1 MMTTKEFVKGIN
13 PHGIPYVDM
22 TKGKSVVVD
31 IPIDHD
37 GNCAEVEGIISQ
49 NIWCGSPNVFYSQI
63 KMVRQNTEKEKIA
76 LSGGLYAIYPEK
88 VRMIS

>member
-1 MMTTKEFVKGIN
+1 MTTREFVKGAN
-13 PHGIPYVDM
+13 PHGIPYSDM

-49 NIWCGSPNVFYSQI
+49 NIWCGSPNVFYTQI
-63 KMVRQNTEKEKIA
+63 KNDKTKHQKRKDCVEWWLVCN
-76 LSGGLYAIYPEK
+76 LSRK
-88 VRMIS
+88 CKND